1 MKTLIKISCS
11 DERASQLSSM
21 IRFYDEE
28 QSECSAAGIISDN
41 TSLST
46 SACDR
51 FLSLILQLE
60 LNLML
65 LLSQSL
71 KVSTRKK
78 NLLSSRRDYVIT
90 QITHFR
96 LRDRVKKT
104 YRNQIL
110 DREQE
115 LLKYARLHL
124 LILRQ
129 V

>member
-1 MKTLIKISCS
+1 
-11 DERASQLSSM
+11 
-21 IRFYDEE
+21 
-28 QSECSAAGIISDN
+28 
-41 TSLST
+41 
-46 SACDR
+46 
-51 FLSLILQLE
+51 
-60 LNLML
+60 ML

-78 NLLSSRRDYVIT
+78 NLLASRRDYMIT

-129 V
+129 VF